1 MAKYWNCGELP
12 WPDIEE
18 FVDQNVGE
26 AMKYYIEDDGGLM
39 ISWYDEPEPSVV
51 FTADDFQKKESLYEL
66 LVYEVGSLRPGGD
79 DAGDLFYDPE
89 GDRRAILMQ
98 ELLRTYL
105 KWKEGGVHQPSKDEA
120 PSDE

>member
-1 MAKYWNCGELP
+1 MATYWNCGELP

-26 AMKYYIEDDGGLM
+26 ALKHYIEERGVLI
-39 ISWYDEPEPSVV
+39 ISWFDEPEPLIAFWS
-51 FTADDFQKKESLYEL
+51 DDFKKEQSLYEL
-66 LVYEVGSLRPGGD
+66 LVEEIEGYRPGGVD
-79 DAGDLFYDPE
+79 ENDLFFDPE

-105 KWKEGGVHQPSKDEA
+105 KWKEGGVYQPSKDEA